1 MPLATALPLF
11 ILSLALTLYAARAFA
26 RNLDAL
32 AERRGVSESLI
43 GLISALAADAPEIVS
58 ALVALIGGQAG
69 ASLGVLVGA
78 SALNLAS
85 MIGLSALLSGAICA
99 RQSAVIAQALPA
111 LAASALGALLLTGLL
126 SAWLAGLLGA
136 GVLGAYVLVAR
147 GGASVGASAEARG
160 RAAAQRA
167 GAGARQS
174 RGGRGDRHAPAKEAL
189 LIAAALVAIIAGS
202 TGLVHSAL
210 AIGASLHLERAAV
223 GLFLLA
229 PLASLPNA
237 LTGLRFGLAGRGEA
251 LVAEAFQSNAINLAL
266 GAITPA
272 LIVSVGPLGVRIEV
286 ALWYLLGATAL
297 LALALVR
304 GSGLRRPGGLALI
317 AIYAGFVALT
327 I

>member
-147 GGASVGASAEARG
+147 GGASAEARG

-210 AIGASLHLERAAV
+210 AIGASLHLERAVV

-266 GAITPA
+266 GAIIPA